1 MCTTCPESWKGNIMS
16 CPHVHQPLRNLRES
30 ATATYK
36 WRIFVPPASRQP
48 CVLLCFVICSASTV
62 GRTQQEAARGS
73 GFGTNWKRCACRAH
87 PDAKPSPSQKN
98 LLAPHAVGCTTSMAG
113 LHTWIWDIQFHQFHE
128 IHQLILTQCIS
139 MYLNVSQC
147 ISMHLNAS
155 QCDSWTR
162 FDFHIFLL
170 SHQQLSVSPG
180 ALVPCSGAQT
190 ASNGDPV
197 TDPGTPRDSQGLPG
211 TPRDLAMAC
220 NGLQWHHGCVQVLRL
235 GALQLPDQVFSTFLH
250 QIMEKVMFHG
260 FMEKIFSEL
269 MSSKVGNP
277 PVTTRRFLGSSF
289 KALSL
294 DWSDLICA
302 FHPRQAIGLD
312 ESLKSADTHTSN
324 KNQ

>member
-1 MCTTCPESWKGNIMS
+1 
-16 CPHVHQPLRNLRES
+16 
-30 ATATYK
+30 
-36 WRIFVPPASRQP
+36 
-48 CVLLCFVICSASTV
+48 
-62 GRTQQEAARGS
+62 
-73 GFGTNWKRCACRAH
+73 
-87 PDAKPSPSQKN
+87 
-98 LLAPHAVGCTTSMAG
+98 
-113 LHTWIWDIQFHQFHE
+113 
-128 IHQLILTQCIS
+128 

-147 ISMHLNAS
+147 ISMHLNA
-155 QCDSWTR
+155 THELVLT
-162 FDFHIFLL
+162 FT

-197 TDPGTPRDSQGLPG
+197 TDPGTPRD
-211 TPRDLAMAC
+211 LAMAC

-235 GALQLPDQVFSTFLH
+235 GALQLADQVFSTFLH

-294 DWSDLICA
+294 D
-302 FHPRQAIGLD
+302 
-312 ESLKSADTHTSN
+312 
-324 KNQ
+324 

>member
-1 MCTTCPESWKGNIMS
+1 MLL
-16 CPHVHQPLRNLRES
+16 V
-30 ATATYK
+30 
-36 WRIFVPPASRQP
+36 VPPQWLV
-48 CVLLCFVICSASTV
+48 CTL
-62 GRTQQEAARGS
+62 
-73 GFGTNWKRCACRAH
+73 GFGIFSFISFMRFISWYWLNV
-87 PDAKPSPSQKN
+87 S
-98 LLAPHAVGCTTSMAG
+98 
-113 LHTWIWDIQFHQFHE
+113 
-128 IHQLILTQCIS
+128 QCIS

-147 ISMHLNAS
+147 ISMHLNATHELVLTFTFSCCRTNNS
-155 QCDSWTR
+155 QFRLGRWSHAPELRLPRTGTR
-162 FDFHIFLL
+162 WL
-170 SHQQLSVSPG
+170 
-180 ALVPCSGAQT
+180 T
-190 ASNGDPV
+190 
-197 TDPGTPRDSQGLPG
+197 QGLPG

-260 FMEKIFSEL
+260 FMEKFFSEL

-324 KNQ
+324 KHQ

>member
-98 LLAPHAVGCTTSMAG
+98 LLAPHAVGCATSMAG

-147 ISMHLNAS
+147 ISMYLNAS
-155 QCDSWTR
+155 QCISMRLMNSFW
-162 FDFHIFLL
+162 L
-170 SHQQLSVSPG
+170 SHFPAVAPTTLSFAWG
-180 ALVPCSGAQT
+180 AGPMLRSSDCLERGSG
-190 ASNGDPV
+190 DW
-197 TDPGTPRDSQGLPG
+197 PRDSQGLPG
-211 TPRDLAMAC
+211 TWQWHAMDC
-220 NGLQWHHGCVQVLRL
+220 NG
-235 GALQLPDQVFSTFLH
+235 
-250 QIMEKVMFHG
+250 IMAA
-260 FMEKIFSEL
+260 
-269 MSSKVGNP
+269 SKCFV
-277 PVTTRRFLGSSF
+277 
-289 KALSL
+289 
-294 DWSDLICA
+294 
-302 FHPRQAIGLD
+302 
-312 ESLKSADTHTSN
+312 
-324 KNQ
+324 